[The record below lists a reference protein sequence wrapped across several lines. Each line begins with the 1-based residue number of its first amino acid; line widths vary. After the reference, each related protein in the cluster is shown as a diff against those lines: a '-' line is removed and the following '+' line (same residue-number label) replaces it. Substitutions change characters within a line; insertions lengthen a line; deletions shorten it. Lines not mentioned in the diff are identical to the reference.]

1 MEGCEA
7 LRRTAAWGDFSARG
21 RIRATGE
28 DRIRLL
34 HGISSNDV
42 EGLSPGE
49 GVYAFFLNAQGRILA
64 DSHIFVAAD
73 HVLLDCEPGVGP
85 SLLEHI
91 ESYVIMDDV
100 SLEPVASETALLAVA
115 GPQAGKAVAAVSA
128 RLPDKD
134 LSFAATDGLI
144 VYRVPL
150 GDVPSYRIAV
160 ASDRKRAVIAALEA
174 GGASAASENAWEAQR
189 VQNGVPRFGVD
200 FGPENIP
207 HETQQLQAVSFT
219 KGCYTGQ
226 EIVERVRSRGRV
238 QRLLVGVALESSA
251 IPADLTVRV
260 GGKPVGALTSPTPG
274 ISPSAKACGFA
285 IVRREAAVP
294 GTAVEVGGTPAR
306 TVDVSRR

>member
-1 MEGCEA
+1 M
-7 LRRTAAWGDFSARG
+7 RG
-21 RIRATGE
+21 WIRATGE

-42 EGLSPGE
+42 ESLSPGE

-64 DSHIFVAAD
+64 DSYIFVAAD
-73 HVLLDCEPGVGP
+73 HVLIDCEPGAGP

-91 ESYVIMDDV
+91 ESYIIMDDV
-100 SLEPVASETALLAVA
+100 SLQSAARETALLAVA
-115 GPQAGKAVAAVSA
+115 GPQAAKAVAALGPQ
-128 RLPDKD
+128 LPDKD
-134 LSFAATDGLI
+134 LSFVEADGLV
-144 VYRVPL
+144 VYRVPI
-150 GDVPSYRIAV
+150 GDMPSYRIAV
-160 ASDRKRAVIAALEA
+160 ASDRRRTVIDALEA
-174 GGASAASENAWEAQR
+174 QGASAASENAWEAHR
-189 VQNGVPRFGVD
+189 VQSGVPRFGVD

-251 IPADLTVRV
+251 LPADLTVRV
-260 GGKPVGALTSPTPG
+260 GGKPVGTLTSPTPG

-294 GTAVEVGGTPAR
+294 GTAVEVGGTPAG

>member
-21 RIRATGE
+21 RLRATGE

-34 HGISSNDV
+34 HGISSNDI
-42 EGLSPGE
+42 ESLSPGE

-73 HVLLDCEPGVGP
+73 HALLDCEPGVGP

-100 SLEPVASETALLAVA
+100 SLQPVAGETALLAVA

-174 GGASAASENAWEAQR
+174 GGASAASENAWEAHR
-189 VQNGVPRFGVD
+189 VQSGVPRFGVD

-238 QRLLVGVALESSA
+238 QRLLVGVDLESSA

-285 IVRREAAVP
+285 IVRREAAIP
-294 GTAVEVGGTPAR
+294 GTAVEVGGVPAR